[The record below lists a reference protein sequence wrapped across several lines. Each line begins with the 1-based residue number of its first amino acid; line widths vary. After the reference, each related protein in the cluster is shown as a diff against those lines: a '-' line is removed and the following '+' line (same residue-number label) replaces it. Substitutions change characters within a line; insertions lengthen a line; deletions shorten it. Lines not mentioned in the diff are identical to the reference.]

1 MIKYPVLILISFL
14 LAGTTIAA
22 EGGFIKKIF
31 SDTQV
36 PIMAK
41 KQRGKPVPPA
51 FLIVPGKRIGLS
63 LLNGKTAVL
72 YKRLGKPASEDASM
86 GGKSMAAWYSKP
98 VIHAGDTLINET
110 DIYSSTPNFGI
121 LNASARV
128 QIIRITSA
136 SFMTSQRI
144 GVGSSLETVK
154 KSFSRIQ
161 KTASYTSP
169 KTKQQVFIYDDAA
182 SGIAFEI
189 DKQQNCIG
197 ITVHKPGD
205 FSLVIYNSLFSDV
218 KDESSAILPVAKIG
232 LRDNGKT
239 YQLQVGDKFDV
250 KFNQCVGCRYIWEMA
265 TIDKNKIMFLEK
277 IDSNRS
283 CTDCVGGTKDVTF
296 HLQVTAKGS
305 SSLVFKL
312 GDEQTLAVTIEAK

>member
-1 MIKYPVLILISFL
+1 MIKYTALPLIYFL
-14 LAGTTIAA
+14 LAGTAIAGN
-22 EGGFIKKIF
+22 GGAIEKIF
-31 SDTQV
+31 LNPQG
-36 PIMAK
+36 PIMAA
-41 KQRGKPVPPA
+41 KQTGKPVPPA

-63 LLNGKTAVL
+63 LLNDKTAVL

-86 GGKSMAAWYSKP
+86 GGKSIASWYSKP

-110 DIYSSTPNFGI
+110 DIYSSTPNFGM

-128 QIIRITSA
+128 QIIRVTSA
-136 SFMTSQRI
+136 GFMTSQRI
-144 GVGSSLETVK
+144 GVGSSLDTIK
-154 KSFSRIQ
+154 KYFGRIQ
-161 KTASYTSP
+161 KKASYTSP
-169 KTKQQVFIYDDAA
+169 KTKEQVLIYDDAA

-189 DKQQNCIG
+189 DRQQNCIG

-218 KDESSAILPVAKIG
+218 KDESNAVLPVAKIG

-277 IDSNRS
+277 TDSNRS

-296 HLQVTAKGS
+296 HLQVTAKGN